1 MGKVRT
7 KSTKTGAKTTAKKGR
22 RARPSKTGAKSPPKP
37 TKPQSKTCAPAPAIH
52 ISGVDH
58 RNRMARR
65 SREQSISVA
74 EIGPPPKR
82 DEKLWQKYRFDL
94 PLFLQEC
101 FPHSTGLS
109 PLSPE
114 HLKIARRTQDAIL
127 NGGCELFIVF
137 RGFAKSTLLENS
149 VCWSCGYGHTE
160 FFVPLAATREMA
172 AAALASIQNEFETN
186 DQLMLLF
193 PAACHAARALEGIP
207 QRAKKQSMDGK
218 LSRIE
223 WSAKRCVLPTYEG
236 FEGSGA
242 IIWPKGILSNV
253 RGLRFK
259 RADGTQVR
267 PTFIGAD
274 DLQTDQSAASPASCQ
289 KRISALTKTIMR
301 LGGHRKK
308 LSMVINATV
317 IEPDDMIDQLSNPET
332 FPMIRTLKVPMLQTF
347 SKAHD
352 KHWLGPYAELLTT
365 YDPEDDGDR
374 ARARREA
381 NEYYKKHR
389 REMDDGAVPTWESCF
404 EDNELS
410 AIQHAYNILIE
421 TGEDAFNAECQN
433 TPLRDEGGLSIL
445 KPELIARKQ
454 HDYPR
459 GQVPPGCELLACH
472 VDVHLDVLYFETWA
486 FDPSFTAYKIDEGYF
501 PDQHRSYFAHRTV
514 PRKIRKLFAGMDPEA
529 ALELALD
536 ALLHGTEND
545 ALPAAVRA
553 DHWPGL
559 CLKRW
564 TRTDGV
570 PMKIESGLVD
580 ANGEQRGVIVKVL
593 SRSPFAGSWRPSFGR
608 GITAAQKPISSWQ
621 QARAQKNAGPEW
633 IMTRGRAGEVPG
645 VLFDT
650 NYWKARFHRA
660 LSQPKGNQGG
670 ALLYKANPS
679 THRLAA
685 EHYVA
690 EKAKEVAVGSR
701 TVYEFELD
709 KPDNHKFDNAVGC
722 WVAAS
727 RGGITNL
734 RGRPKRGRKPQR
746 RKTTYF

>member
-1 MGKVRT
+1 MAKART
-7 KSTKTGAKTTAKKGR
+7 KTPKSRSGSTPKKATRANSAKKR
-22 RARPSKTGAKSPPKP
+22 AKSPAKP
-37 TKPQSKTCAPAPAIH
+37 TKPPADTCKPAPAIH
-52 ISGVDH
+52 VSGLDH

-65 SREQSISVA
+65 SREQSISVC
-74 EIGPPPKR
+74 EIGPPPER
-82 DEKLWQKYRFDL
+82 DEELWKKYRFDL
-94 PLFLQEC
+94 PLFLQEN

-127 NGGCELFIVF
+127 NGGCELFVVF

-149 VCWSCGYGHTE
+149 VCWSTGYGHTE

-172 AAALASIQNEFETN
+172 AAALASIQSEFETN
-186 DQLMLLF
+186 DRLMLLF

-207 QRAKKQSMDGK
+207 QRAKKQTMGGK
-218 LSRIE
+218 LTRIE
-223 WSAKRCVLPTYEG
+223 WSTKRCVLPSYEG

-259 RADGTQVR
+259 RDDGSQVR
-267 PTFIGAD
+267 PDFIGGD
-274 DLQTDQSAASPASCQ
+274 DLQTDVSAASPPQCQ
-289 KRISALTKTIMR
+289 KRIAALTKTIMR
-301 LGGHRKK
+301 LGGHRTK
-308 LSMVINATV
+308 LAMVINATV
-317 IEPDDMIDQLSNPET
+317 IQPDDMIDQLSNPEN
-332 FPMIRTLKVPMLQTF
+332 FPMIRTLKVPMLKSF

-352 KHWLGPYAELLTT
+352 KWLGPYAELLTT

-381 NEYYKKHR
+381 NEYYKKNR
-389 REMDDGAVPTWESCF
+389 REMDEGAVATWESCF
-404 EDNELS
+404 DEHELS

-433 TPLRDEGGLSIL
+433 TPLRDESGLSIL

-459 GQVPPGCELLACH
+459 GQVPPGCELLTCH
-472 VDVHLDVLYFETWA
+472 VDVHLDVLYFELWG
-486 FDPSFTAYKIDEGYF
+486 FDASFTAYKVDEGCF
-501 PDQHRSYFAHRTV
+501 PDQRRSYFAHRTV

-545 ALPAAVRA
+545 ALPDAVRA
-553 DHWPGL
+553 EHWPGL

-580 ANGEQRGVIVKVL
+580 ANGEQRGVVVKVL
-593 SRSPFAGSWRPSFGR
+593 SRSPFAGTWRPSFGR
-608 GITAAQKPISSWQ
+608 GITAGQKPISTWQ
-621 QARAQKNAGPEW
+621 QSRAQPNAGPEW
-633 IMTRGRAGEVPG
+633 ILTRGRSGEVPG

-660 LSQPKGNQGG
+660 LCQPKGNQGG
-670 ALLYKANPS
+670 ALLYKANPT

-685 EHYVA
+685 DHYVA
-690 EKAKEVAVGSR
+690 EIAKEVTVGSR
-701 TVYEFELD
+701 TVHEFEL
-709 KPDNHKFDNAVGC
+709 KSPDNHKLDNAVGC

-734 RGRPKRGRKPQR
+734 RSQPRRGRKKS
-746 RKTTYF
+746 RKKTNYF